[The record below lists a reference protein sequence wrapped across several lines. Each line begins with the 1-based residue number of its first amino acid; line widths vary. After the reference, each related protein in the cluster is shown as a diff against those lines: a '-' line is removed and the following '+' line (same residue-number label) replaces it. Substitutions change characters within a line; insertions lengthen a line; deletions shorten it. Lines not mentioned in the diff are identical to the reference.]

1 MKRKRLISALLLLAM
16 LLSCLPLSVLAADA
30 ELVEAEETVD
40 TVPAE
45 NTDAE
50 VTTEEPVEE
59 AAISTQAVNANNYFY
74 FSAETANKLLIAP
87 TRIAFTDGQTIR
99 QALNSSKYSFTTNG
113 SNQFITAIEGVNGN
127 YTYGSTPEGVALDSA
142 ANTVTHFRFS
152 EASNSTPSS
161 GLQTLMKV
169 MADYLEEDADIQN
182 AAAEEYQTALNGY
195 LNVTS
200 ETAQSH
206 ASAITTKINA
216 YKAGQNT
223 KYTVTFS
230 GYSGSSFTVSAVND
244 YGKQFT
250 DPNHTGTLQLPAGG
264 YTFYVRQGNRMVSG
278 KITVSGAMTVNASLP
293 TGDWFNE
300 SSLQISSG
308 YDAEFDANCYKYTL
322 QDHTAT
328 VQVPDSFTGRLYPY
342 FKLNTTGAAVKAV
355 YTDISGAARDKAI
368 PAESKATSIDNALSR
383 GAAGNTVALRA
394 SKSGS
399 DGYTQ
404 SVDLTLQLDR
414 MPTLG
419 SLRVTNAAGTAQAA
433 TESFSSTKTEYTYKI
448 LDSEQVLKI
457 YPTATVSGSSITV
470 NGNALDTDGSATV
483 TISGEATVTITV
495 SSGNYA
501 TTYTLAIQPGQGK
514 KVTFK
519 TASDVTLTVVNKNG
533 EELAYTKTIGAS
545 GTDNYLYTLVP
556 GDDYSYV
563 ATQGT
568 YYHAK
573 KTFTLVTEDGKSP
586 IIDVAVKQEDWLS
599 ELALGNS
606 ESSNNKGNIALNT
619 KFSKA
624 THTYTAVVS
633 DYSSSVYAWIAN
645 VVGLTDHSKKY
656 ECSVIYQAQ
665 STASNDG
672 DSTTIALTSRKQT
685 GTQLPQ
691 VLLPGSAYENTITFR
706 VTYVDENDG
715 VTYYTDY
722 TVALLRTLSLKNME
736 IFFQGAPVTLN
747 RKGSSLVGYS
757 SSENAYSILVP
768 AAAPSLDVTFELHT
782 DAPRYGDTDSGYEIS
797 VSGERVPSGGTLTA
811 KLNGSEESELLTIEL
826 TNRNNKTAKTI
837 YTIEVQKAA
846 TTAVTFE
853 MTPADGQIYI
863 YESISGNRSW
873 PRTGKTYAL
882 SEGFTYTASF
892 TCVGYRGQQAELTLE
907 KDENGQVVLK
917 LGEETFTDLHAV
929 QIKLDVAEEN
939 KEIQH
944 NLNAEWADFR
954 GTSYTGSTIGG
965 GMNSNNGITDA
976 KTPITAESGMM
987 YWAVKLGEG
996 YSDGAVSNPI
1006 LVDDCL
1012 IVYAGDH
1019 IYRVNKD
1026 TGAVEATGQMAGK
1039 SSFAINGPTYA
1050 DGIVLV
1056 GLSNG
1061 RIQAFNAKTLE
1072 SLWLYTDPLG
1082 GQPNCPITVLNGYA
1096 YTGFWYAEEL
1106 DASFVCVSLTDEDV
1120 GTTTEAKSATW
1131 RHVQNGGF
1139 YWAGAY
1145 ACDDFIMVGTDDG
1158 KDNCSYLYLFD
1169 PLTGAILDSKSGFDG
1184 DIRSTISY
1192 DKQSCAYYFTSKGGT
1207 FYRVK
1212 VEAKNGSYAITACD
1226 GLKLDNGANDPA
1238 LPPMSTSTPVVYNG
1252 RAYIGVSGTGQF
1264 TPYSGH
1270 NITVI
1275 DLGDTMSIAYS
1286 VPTQGYP
1293 QTSGLLTTA
1302 YDSYVYV
1309 YFFDNY
1315 TPGTLRALRDA
1326 PNQTSADYTTQEL
1339 YKGYT
1344 YQAPYAIFTP
1354 YGDQAQYAIC
1364 SPIADSNGTIYFKND
1379 SAYLMAFG
1387 RSVETIKVTKQPDKT
1402 QYSAG
1407 ETFDKTGM
1415 VVTATLSDGSTRD
1428 VTDMV
1433 SAPTGTLADGTTELT
1448 LEFGR
1453 GQTMY
1458 RNLPNGNKMT
1468 AGNKI
1473 AAITTTIQIR
1483 VGDTADSGT
1492 LADDITWSFR
1502 PAVNTLSIDGKIPE
1516 GHKVLIACYDDSG
1529 KMTKLEV
1536 RTVSGSVTLPN
1547 SAKIRVFYIDGNSK
1561 PLCAAAAVLE

>member
-1 MKRKRLISALLLLAM
+1 MKLKRMTAALLLLAM
-16 LLSCLPLSVLAADA
+16 LLSCLPLGVLAADA
-30 ELVEAEETVD
+30 EPVEEPGTVD
-40 TVPAE
+40 AVPVEDTGTEEIA
-45 NTDAE
+45 
-50 VTTEEPVEE
+50 EEPVEE

-74 FSAETANKLLIAP
+74 FSAETASKLLIAP
-87 TRIAFTDGQTIR
+87 VRLAFTDGQTIR
-99 QALNSSKYSFTTNG
+99 QALNASKYSFTTDASTG
-113 SNQFITAIEGVNGN
+113 FISAIEGVIGN
-127 YTYGSTPEGVALDSA
+127 YIYGSTPSDVSIDSA

-152 EASNSTPSS
+152 EAMNSTPSS
-161 GLQTLMKV
+161 GLQTLMQV
-169 MADYLEEDADIQN
+169 MADYLEEDSDVQNVAAD
-182 AAAEEYQTALNGY
+182 EYQTAINGY
-195 LNVTS
+195 LGVTS
-200 ETAQSH
+200 ENAQSY
-206 ASAITTKINA
+206 AAAITAKIND
-216 YKAGQNT
+216 YKDGQKT
-223 KYTVTFS
+223 QYTVTFS
-230 GYSGSSFTVSAVND
+230 GYSGDSYTVSAVND

-264 YTFYVRQGNRMVSG
+264 YTFYVRQENRMVSG
-278 KITVSGAMTVNASLP
+278 KITVSRAMTVSASLP
-293 TGDWFNE
+293 SGDWFNE
-300 SSLQISSG
+300 SSLKISSG
-308 YDAEFDANCYKYTL
+308 YDADFDANCYAYTL
-322 QDHTAT
+322 TDHTAT

-342 FKLNTTGAAVKAV
+342 FELSTTGAKVKAV
-355 YTDISGAARDKAI
+355 YTDVSGAAREKDI
-368 PAESKATSIDNALSR
+368 PAKSKATSIDNALSR
-383 GAAGNTVALRA
+383 GAAGSTVILRA
-394 SKSGS
+394 SKTGS
-399 DGYTQ
+399 DNYTQ
-404 SVDLTLQLDR
+404 SMDLTLRLDR

-433 TESFSSTKTEYTYKI
+433 TERFSSTKTEYTYKI
-448 LDSEQVLKI
+448 LDSEKTLKI
-457 YPTATVSGSSITV
+457 YPTATVSGSSIAV
-470 NGNALDTDGSATV
+470 NGNALDADGSVTV
-483 TISGEATVTITV
+483 TVSGETTVSIQV
-495 SSGNYA
+495 SSGSYA
-501 TTYTLAIQPGQGK
+501 TTYTLTIQPGQGK

-519 TASDVTLTVVNKNG
+519 TASDVTLTVVNRNG
-533 EELAYTKTIGAS
+533 EELAYTKTNGS
-545 GTDNYLYTLVP
+545 GGTVNYLYTLVP

-573 KTFTLVTEDGKSP
+573 KSFTLGSSEVIQVS
-586 IIDVAVKQEDWLS
+586 VKQEDWLA

-606 ESSNNKGNIALNT
+606 ESSNSKGGIVLDAA
-619 KFSKA
+619 FSKA
-624 THTYTAVVS
+624 THAYTAVVP
-633 DYSSSVYAWIAN
+633 DYSSTVYAWIAN
-645 VVGLTDHSKKY
+645 VVDLTDLSKKY

-672 DSTTIALTSRKQT
+672 GSTTIALTSRKQT

-706 VTYVDENDG
+706 VTYVDKDDG

-722 TVALLRTLSLKNME
+722 AVALLRTLSLKNME
-736 IFFQGAPVTLN
+736 VSFQGAPVTLN
-747 RKGSSLVGYS
+747 RKNSSLVGYS
-757 SSENAYSILVP
+757 SGENAYSVLVP
-768 AAAPSLDVTFELHT
+768 AAASSLDVTFELHT

-797 VSGERVPSGGTLTA
+797 VNGERVPSGGTLAA
-811 KLNGSEESELLTIEL
+811 KLNGREEPELLTIEL
-826 TNRNNKTAKTI
+826 TNRKNKTAKTI

-853 MTPADGQIYI
+853 MTPTNGQIYI
-863 YESISGNRSW
+863 YECVSGNRSW
-873 PRTGKTYAL
+873 PQTGRTYAL

-892 TCVGYRGQQAELTLE
+892 TCAGYRGQQAELTLE

-929 QIKLDVAEEN
+929 QIKLDAAEEN
-939 KEIQH
+939 KKIQH

-954 GTSYTGSTIGG
+954 GTSYTGATMGG
-965 GMNSNNGITDA
+965 GMNSNNGVTDA
-976 KTPITAESGMM
+976 KTPVTAENGMM

-1096 YTGFWYAEEL
+1096 YTGFWRAEEL
-1106 DASFVCVSLTDEDV
+1106 DASFVCISLTDEDV
-1120 GTTTEAKSATW
+1120 EKTTEAKSATW

-1158 KDNCSYLYLFD
+1158 KDHCSYLYLFD
-1169 PLTGAILDSKSGFDG
+1169 PLTGAVLDSRSGFNG

-1192 DKQSCAYYFTSKGGT
+1192 DKQSSAYYFTSKGGM

-1212 VEAKNGSYAITACD
+1212 VEVKNDSYAITACD

-1275 DLGDTMSIAYS
+1275 GLGDTMSIAYS

-1302 YDSYVYV
+1302 YDSHVYV

-1315 TPGTLRALRDA
+1315 TPGTLRVLRDA

-1339 YKGYT
+1339 YKGYS

-1364 SPIADSNGTIYFKND
+1364 SPITDSDGTLYFKND
-1379 SAYLMAFG
+1379 SGYLMAFG
-1387 RSVETIKVTKQPDKT
+1387 RSIEKIEVTKKPDKT
-1402 QYSAG
+1402 QYKAG
-1407 ETFDKTGM
+1407 DTFDKTGM
-1415 VVTATLSDGSTRD
+1415 VVTATLTDGSTRD

-1433 SAPTGTLADGTTELT
+1433 SASSEPLTDGTTEISLQ
-1448 LEFGR
+1448 LSR
-1453 GQTMY
+1453 DQKLY
-1458 RNLPNGNKMT
+1458 RNSEGNNSKMN
-1468 AGNKI
+1468 AGSLI
-1473 AAITTTIQIR
+1473 APITTTLQIR
-1483 VGDTADSGT
+1483 VGDTADTGE
-1492 LADDITWSFR
+1492 LANDITWSFR
-1502 PAVNTLSIDGKIPE
+1502 PAANTLSIDGEIPD

-1536 RTVSGSVTLPN
+1536 RTVSGSVTLPD

-1561 PLCAAAAVLE
+1561 PLCAAAAVLG

>member
-1 MKRKRLISALLLLAM
+1 MKLKRMTAALLLLVM

-30 ELVEAEETVD
+30 EPVEAEETVD

-59 AAISTQAVNANNYFY
+59 AAISTQAVNASGYFY

-99 QALNSSKYSFTTNG
+99 QALYASQYSFAESNSSG
-113 SNQFITAIEGVNGN
+113 FITTIEGVNGN

-152 EASNSTPSS
+152 EATNSTLSS
-161 GLQTLMKV
+161 GLQTLMQV
-169 MADYLEEDADIQN
+169 MADYLTEEADVQN
-182 AAAEEYQTALNGY
+182 AAAKEYQAALSGY
-195 LNVTS
+195 LSVTS
-200 ETAQSH
+200 ENAQSY
-206 ASAITTKINA
+206 ADAITAKINA
-216 YKAGQNT
+216 YKNGQNT

-230 GYSGSSFTVSAVND
+230 GYSGSSFTVSAAND

-250 DPNHTGTLQLPAGG
+250 DRNHTGTLQLPAGG
-264 YTFYVRQGNRMVSG
+264 YTFYVRQDNRMVSG

-293 TGDWFNE
+293 SGDWFKE
-300 SSLQISSG
+300 STLKISSG
-308 YDAEFDANCYKYTL
+308 YADDFDANCYKYTL

-342 FKLNTTGAAVKAV
+342 FTLNTTGAAVKAV

-394 SKSGS
+394 SKTGS

-419 SLRVTNAAGTAQAA
+419 SLRVTNAADTAQAA

-448 LDSEQVLKI
+448 LDSEQKLKI

-470 NGNALDTDGSATV
+470 NGNELAADGSATV
-483 TISGEATVTITV
+483 TISGETTVMIAV
-495 SSGNYA
+495 SSGNYT
-501 TTYTLAIQPGQGK
+501 TTYTLTIQPGQGK

-533 EELAYTKTIGAS
+533 EELAYTKTV
-545 GTDNYLYTLVP
+545 GTGGTINYLYTLVP

-573 KTFTLVTEDGKSP
+573 KSFTLGSSEVIEVSVVQG
-586 IIDVAVKQEDWLS
+586 DWLTS
-599 ELALGNS
+599 LALGNS
-606 ESSNNKGNIALNT
+606 ENTGSKGNLFPEAS
-619 KFSKA
+619 FSKS
-624 THTYTAVVS
+624 THTYTVNVP
-633 DYSSSVYAWIAN
+633 DYSSAVYAWVTVARGSCN
-645 VVGLTDHSKKY
+645 AVYPRQSSASGGSATVSVVIPSK
-656 ECSVIYQAQ
+656 
-665 STASNDG
+665 
-672 DSTTIALTSRKQT
+672 LT
-685 GTQLPQ
+685 GTNLMQA
-691 VLLPGSAYENTITFR
+691 LLTGSAYSNVLTFR
-706 VTYVDENDG
+706 VSYLDKSVD

-722 TVALLRTLSLKNME
+722 MICLERTLSLKNMSVSV
-736 IFFQGAPVTLN
+736 QGGQVLMN
-747 RKGSSLVGYS
+747 RSGGTGFSRTETDYS
-757 SSENAYSILVP
+757 VLVP
-768 AAAPSLDVTFELHT
+768 AAASSLKITVQTHT
-782 DAPRYGDTDSGYEIS
+782 DSPRYGDTDNGYLVS
-797 VSGERVPSGGTLTA
+797 VNGKNVGIVENAGAVEVP
-811 KLNGSEESELLTIEL
+811 LNGTETDEEIKIVVTNIYNQNAHTEYRLTI
-826 TNRNNKTAKTI
+826 K
-837 YTIEVQKAA
+837 KAA
-846 TTAVTFE
+846 TTAVAFQTN
-853 MTPADGQIYI
+853 PKNALIYI
-863 YESISGNRSW
+863 YEQGAGNRVW
-873 PRTGKTYAL
+873 PTDDGIFAL
-882 SEGFTYTASF
+882 SEGFTYYCSISLY
-892 TCVGYRGQQAELTLE
+892 GYAAQAGALQIVNESGQT
-907 KDENGQVVLK
+907 VLRF
-917 LGEETFTDLHAV
+917 GEEEYTDPSAV
-929 QIKLDVAEEN
+929 PITLQKADANPNIVDF
-939 KEIQH
+939 
-944 NLNAEWADFR
+944 NAEWANFR
-954 GTSYTGSTIGG
+954 GTD
-965 GMNSNNGITDA
+965 SNNGVTSA
-976 KTPITAESGMM
+976 KTPISAADGML
-987 YWAVKLGEG
+987 YWAVKLGDG
-996 YSDGAVSNPI
+996 YSSDAVSSPI
-1006 LVDDCL
+1006 LVDNCL
-1012 IVYAGDH
+1012 IVYAGEH
-1019 IYRVNKD
+1019 IYRVNKA
-1026 TGAVEATGQMAGK
+1026 TGVVEATGQMAGK
-1039 SSFAINGPTYA
+1039 SSFAINGPTYY
-1050 DGIVLV
+1050 DGILLV

-1061 RIQAFNAKTLE
+1061 RIQAFSAKTLE

-1082 GQPNCPITVLNGYA
+1082 GQPNCPITILNGYA
-1096 YTGFWYAEEL
+1096 YTGFWNGE
-1106 DASFVCVSLTDEDV
+1106 DKDGSFVCVSLTDEDP
-1120 GTTTEAKSATW
+1120 ENQAEEKAATW
-1131 RHVQNGGF
+1131 RMVQNGGF

-1145 ACDDFIMVGTDDG
+1145 ACDDFVMVGTDDG
-1158 KDNCSYLYLFD
+1158 KTACSYLYLLD
-1169 PLTGAILDSKSGFDG
+1169 PLTGKVLDSRSGFDG
-1184 DIRSTISY
+1184 DIRSTICY
-1192 DKQSCAYYFTSKGGT
+1192 DKDTDAYYFTSKGGG
-1207 FYRVK
+1207 FYRIK
-1212 VEAKNGSYAITACD
+1212 VQGKTITACD
-1226 GLKLDNGANDPA
+1226 GMELKNGIKDETA
-1238 LPPMSTSTPVVYNG
+1238 MSTSTPVVYNG

-1264 TPYSGH
+1264 TAYSGH

-1275 DLGDTMSIAYS
+1275 DLENLEIAYS

-1561 PLCAAAAVLE
+1561 PLCAAAAVLG

>member
-1 MKRKRLISALLLLAM
+1 MKLKRMTAALLLLAM

-30 ELVEAEETVD
+30 EPVEAEEAAD
-40 TVPAE
+40 AVPAE
-45 NTDAE
+45 E
-50 VTTEEPVEE
+50 IVTEEAE
-59 AAISTQAVNANNYFY
+59 ISTQAVNASGYFY

-99 QALNSSKYSFTTNG
+99 QALNASKYSFTTNG

-161 GLQTLMKV
+161 GLQTLMQV
-169 MADYLEEDADIQN
+169 MADYLEEAADVQN
-182 AAAEEYQTALNGY
+182 AAADEYQAAVSGY
-195 LNVTS
+195 LGVTS
-200 ETAQSH
+200 ERAQSY
-206 ASAITTKINA
+206 AAAITAKINA

-223 KYTVTFS
+223 QYTVTFS
-230 GYSGSSFTVSAVND
+230 DYSGSSYTVSATND
-244 YGKQFT
+244 YGKQFA
-250 DPNHTGTLQLPAGG
+250 DANHTGTLQLPAGG

-278 KITVSGAMTVNASLP
+278 KITVSGAMTVSASLP

-394 SKSGS
+394 SKTGS

-419 SLRVTNAAGTAQAA
+419 SLRVTNAADTAQAA

-470 NGNALDTDGSATV
+470 NGNKLDADDSATV
-483 TISGEATVTITV
+483 TISGNTTVTIAV
-495 SSGNYA
+495 SSGNYT

-545 GTDNYLYTLVP
+545 GTVNYLYTLVP

-568 YYHAK
+568 YYHARK
-573 KTFTLVTEDGKSP
+573 SFTLGNSGVIEVS
-586 IIDVAVKQEDWLS
+586 VKQEDWLTS
-599 ELALGNS
+599 LAL
-606 ESSNNKGNIALNT
+606 SSAADEKYKGDIELSPSFA
-619 KFSKA
+619 KSV
-624 THTYTAVVS
+624 HTYTATVP
-633 DYSSSVYAWIAN
+633 DNSSSVYVWRTNSRGSCAA
-645 VVGLTDHSKKY
+645 VYSML
-656 ECSVIYQAQ
+656 
-665 STASNDG
+665 STASDCGKTNEVALESRFEGDG
-672 DSTTIALTSRKQT
+672 LAK
-685 GTQLPQ
+685 
-691 VLLPGSAYENTITFR
+691 VLLPGSAYGNTVTIR
-706 VTYVDENDG
+706 VAYTDNTDG

-722 TVALLRTLSLKNME
+722 LVSLERSLSLKN
-736 IFFQGAPVTLN
+736 ISTSFN
-747 RKGSSLVGYS
+747 GSSLLLQRKNSQQTGYS
-757 SSENAYSILVP
+757 MDENEYSILIP
-768 AAAPSLDVTFELHT
+768 AAATTLDLLLQKHT
-782 DAPRYGDTDSGYEIS
+782 ESPKYGDTDNGYVITVNGKAVSSKDTATVDLTGTEEEENVQIKVTNKYVPGASGDYVIT
-797 VSGERVPSGGTLTA
+797 V
-811 KLNGSEESELLTIEL
+811 K
-826 TNRNNKTAKTI
+826 
-837 YTIEVQKAA
+837 KAA
-846 TTAVTFE
+846 TTSVTFQ
-853 MTPADGQIYI
+853 TNPKNALIYI
-863 YESISGNRSW
+863 YEQGAGNRVW
-873 PRTGKTYAL
+873 PDEDGSFAL
-882 SEGFTYTASF
+882 SEGFTYYCSISLY
-892 TCVGYRGQQAELTLE
+892 GYAAQAGTLQIVNE
-907 KDENGQVVLK
+907 SRQTVLRF
-917 LGEETFTDLHAV
+917 GEEDYTNLSAV
-929 QIKLDVAEEN
+929 SVTLQKAAVNSSIFELD
-939 KEIQH
+939 
-944 NLNAEWADFR
+944 AEWPNFR
-954 GTSYTGSTIGG
+954 GTD
-965 GMNSNNGITDA
+965 SNNGITDA
-976 KTPITAESGMM
+976 KTPVDALGGML
-987 YWAVKLGEG
+987 YWASHLGNG
-996 YSDGAVSNPI
+996 WDTGAVSSPI

-1012 IVYAGDH
+1012 VVYADNK
-1019 IYRVNKD
+1019 IYRVSK
-1026 TGAVEATGQMAGK
+1026 ATGEVETEGDMAGT

-1050 DGIVLV
+1050 DGILLV

-1072 SLWLYTDPLG
+1072 SLWIYKDPVG
-1082 GQPNCPITVLNGYA
+1082 DQPNCPITILNGYA
-1096 YTGFWYAEEL
+1096 YTGFWNGESK
-1106 DASFVCVSLTDEDV
+1106 DSSFVCISLTDEDP
-1120 GTTTEAKSATW
+1120 ENEMEEKAATW
-1131 RHVQNGGF
+1131 RMVQNGGF

-1145 ACDDFIMVGTDDG
+1145 ACDDFVIVGTDDG
-1158 KDNCSYLYLFD
+1158 DAQCSYLYLLD
-1169 PLTGAILDSKSGFDG
+1169 PLTGKVLDFKSGFDG
-1184 DIRSTISY
+1184 DIRSTICY
-1192 DKQSCAYYFTSKGGT
+1192 DDVTKAYYFTSKGGT
-1207 FYRVK
+1207 FYRAK
-1212 VEAKNGSYAITACD
+1212 VEAQNGSYAITACD

-1264 TPYSGH
+1264 TQYSGH

-1275 DLGDTMSIAYS
+1275 DLENWKIAYS

-1293 QTSGLLTTA
+1293 QTSGMLTTA
-1302 YDSYVYV
+1302 YESENGYVYV
-1309 YFFDNY
+1309 YFIDNY
-1315 TPGTLRALRDA
+1315 TPGTLRVLRDKA
-1326 PNQTSADYTTQEL
+1326 GQPEAGYLTSETFNE
-1339 YKGYT
+1339 KT
-1344 YQAPYAIFTP
+1344 YRTPYALFTP
-1354 YGDQAQYAIC
+1354 FDKQAQYAIC
-1364 SPIADSNGTIYFKND
+1364 SPIADSDGTLYFKND
-1379 SAYLMAFG
+1379 SGYLMAFG
-1387 RSVETIKVTKQPDKT
+1387 RSVEKIEVTTMPQKT
-1402 QYSAG
+1402 QYAAG

-1415 VVTATLSDGSTRD
+1415 VVTATLLDGSTRD

-1433 SAPTGTLADGTTELT
+1433 SASSEPLTDGTTEIT
-1448 LEFGR
+1448 LQFGR
-1453 GQTMY
+1453 DQTMY
-1458 RNLPNGNKMT
+1458 RNATANGEKMT

-1483 VGDTADSGT
+1483 VGDTADTGA

-1502 PAVNTLSIDGKIPE
+1502 PAVNTLSIDGEIPE

-1529 KMTKLEV
+1529 KLTKLEV
-1536 RTVSGSVTLPN
+1536 LTIKGSVTLPD

-1561 PLCAAAAVLE
+1561 PLCAVAAVLG